1 MVPFPRNCWFC
12 TSKVEDIMQK
22 YIAALAACSGLVCG
36 LQATTSPN
44 MGQEPVVTFGS
55 TDQILTSTVRLADYF
70 KAGVDTDYG
79 HKQVVWN
86 PDGTYNIQILN
97 GDQTESFAANAQSI
111 VALLNRLVGVSG
123 GNLNPDD
130 YQRIM
135 SELGQIQSSSSG
147 SENTAVSLLRS
158 MVEAQAQ
165 TTNDNDKLPQEA
177 VQSTFP
183 MAMPQQQPAVEKQ
196 VEPSSTET
204 ANLTQRNEELA
215 HENADLKNQVEAQ
228 QAEIEQLKAE
238 LAKLKQENK

>member
-1 MVPFPRNCWFC
+1 MRGNPLG
-12 TSKVEDIMQK
+12 T
-22 YIAALAACSGLVCG
+22 
-36 LQATTSPN
+36 
-44 MGQEPVVTFGS
+44 
-55 TDQILTSTVRLADYF
+55 
-70 KAGVDTDYG
+70 GVDVPGCG

-177 VQSTFP
+177 VQSTVP
-183 MAMPQQQPAVEKQ
+183 MTMPQQQLAKD
-196 VEPSSTET
+196 TT
-204 ANLTQRNEELA
+204 TLTQRNEELMN
-215 HENADLKNQVEAQ
+215 ENADLKSQVEAQ

-238 LAKLKQENK
+238 LANLKQENK